1 MICVHA
7 RPDEIEKMGATALS
21 HLVIAQMARIEH
33 LEFLVAKLKREQF
46 GPKSEKLPVSEA
58 QLTLC
63 LSGSV
68 IETQA
73 PAETE
78 KPDTSTSQDKPARD
92 QRKSRALPAHLRR
105 EVRTHLP
112 EHTKC
117 PCCEGE
123 LRRLGED
130 TSEMLEYLPA
140 SFFVIRHVRPK
151 MSCRRCSCVVQAP
164 APDRVIDR
172 GLPGPGLLAHV
183 VTAKFCDHQP
193 LYRQSQI
200 FAREGVELD
209 RSILS
214 RWVGEAAALLA
225 PVAEVMRRY
234 VLATDKLH
242 GDDTPLPVLAPG
254 TGRTKTGRFW
264 TYVRD
269 NRPSGDKTAPAVWFA
284 YSPNRK
290 GEHPQRHLA
299 KFEGIL
305 QADAFAGFNK
315 LYQGGTIQEAP
326 CMAHIRRKFFDLMK
340 AHNSPI
346 ATEAVHRIAGLYR
359 IEAEIKGRSAEHRQA
374 VRSERA
380 APLFNDMRRWLEH
393 SLTQLVPKSE
403 TTAAIHYALG
413 LWDALARYLDD
424 GRIELDNLIAERAL
438 RPVAIGR
445 RNYLFAGSDAGG
457 RRAAILYGLIGS
469 ARLNGLDPE
478 AYLRYV
484 LARIGQHPINRIEE
498 LLPWNVAGKLLPALQ
513 KAAYTQLPTTPPPS
527 PSPCTRTSTNSP
539 STARSSSDTSSPSA
553 AWPSR
558 QKDGRPWPCSAG
570 AKTNPSS
577 NC

>member
-1 MICVHA
+1 
-7 RPDEIEKMGATALS
+7 MG
-21 HLVIAQMARIEH
+21 
-33 LEFLVAKLKREQF
+33 
-46 GPKSEKLPVSEA
+46 
-58 QLTLC
+58 
-63 LSGSV
+63 
-68 IETQA
+68 
-73 PAETE
+73 
-78 KPDTSTSQDKPARD
+78 D
-92 QRKSRALPAHLRR
+92 
-105 EVRTHLP
+105 
-112 EHTKC
+112 
-117 PCCEGE
+117 
-123 LRRLGED
+123 
-130 TSEMLEYLPA
+130 
-140 SFFVIRHVRPK
+140 
-151 MSCRRCSCVVQAP
+151 
-164 APDRVIDR
+164 
-172 GLPGPGLLAHV
+172 
-183 VTAKFCDHQP
+183 
-193 LYRQSQI
+193 
-200 FAREGVELD
+200 
-209 RSILS
+209 
-214 RWVGEAAALLA
+214 AAALLA
-225 PVAEVMRRY
+225 PVAEVLRRY

-269 NRPSGDKTAPAVWFA
+269 NRPSGDKSAPAVWFA
-284 YSPNRK
+284 YSPDRK

-299 KFEGIL
+299 RFEGIL
-305 QADAFAGFNK
+305 QADAFAGYDK
-315 LYQGGTIQEAP
+315 LYQGGKIQEAP
-326 CMAHIRRKFFDLMK
+326 CMAHVRRKFFDLMK

-346 ATEAVHRIAGLYR
+346 ATEAVHRIAALYR

-445 RNYLFAGSDAGG
+445 RNYLFTGSDAGG

-498 LLPWNVAGKLLPALQ
+498 LLPWNVAERLLPALQ
-513 KAAYTQLPTTPPPS
+513 KAA
-527 PSPCTRTSTNSP
+527 
-539 STARSSSDTSSPSA
+539 
-553 AWPSR
+553 
-558 QKDGRPWPCSAG
+558 
-570 AKTNPSS
+570 
-577 NC
+577 